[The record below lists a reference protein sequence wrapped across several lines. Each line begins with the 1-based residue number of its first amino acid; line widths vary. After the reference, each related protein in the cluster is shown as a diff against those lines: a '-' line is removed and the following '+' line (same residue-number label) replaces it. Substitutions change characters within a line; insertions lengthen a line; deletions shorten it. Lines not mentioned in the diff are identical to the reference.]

1 MKTKT
6 IIILIA
12 SVLAIGGGTY
22 YFVSSKNNKTF
33 GWKSVKVVKGDV
45 SVLVTATGSVNA
57 DTTVS
62 VGTQVSGI
70 VAKLYADWNTPVK
83 EKQIIALIDTTF
95 LAAARINAQAA
106 LDKALVL
113 MDQTQ
118 REFNRYK
125 KLLDEKVASQED
137 YETYL
142 TNFESAKTSVTSAKA
157 ALNQTL
163 VNLQYAVIRA
173 PVSGVIISRNV
184 ELGQTVVASFNT
196 PTLFTIA
203 NDLKKMQVLAD
214 VDEAD
219 VGQIKV
225 GQQAEFTVDAYPDTT
240 FTGSIFQ
247 IRLQPTMVQNVVNY
261 IVVINVGN
269 DDLKLLPGMTTNIRV
284 KVNEH
289 KDILKIPVNALHF
302 TPPDDYIA
310 NAPVPDS
317 VKERWY
323 KIISKNTEKTT
334 SSTGQN
340 KTAYVW
346 ITDGKDLLPKKVTL
360 GLSDSNFIEVSGDI
374 NEGDEI
380 VTGVGD
386 AASAAKSSSTAK
398 NPFMPSF
405 PGRK

>member
-1 MKTKT
+1 MKKKT
-6 IIILIA
+6 WIIIIISIL
-12 SVLAIGGGTY
+12 VIGCILY
-22 YFVSSKNNKTF
+22 YFVSNKNGQTISWKT
-33 GWKSVKVVKGDV
+33 VKVTKGDIA
-45 SVLVTATGSVNA
+45 VLVTATGSVNA

-70 VAKLYADWNTPVK
+70 VSKLYADWNTPVK
-83 EKQIIALIDTTF
+83 QGQLIALIDTTF
-95 LAAARINAQAA
+95 LSAARINAQAA
-106 LDKALVL
+106 LDKANVQLN
-113 MDQTQ
+113 QTE
-118 REFNRYK
+118 REYKRYK

-142 TNFESAKTSVTSAKA
+142 TNYEGAKTAVTSAKA

-225 GQQAEFTVDAYPDTT
+225 GQLAEFTVDAYPDTT
-240 FTGSIFQ
+240 FTGEIFQ

-269 DDLKLLPGMTTNIRV
+269 PDLKLLPGMTTNIRV
-284 KVNEH
+284 KVKEN

-302 TPPDDYIA
+302 S
-310 NAPVPDS
+310 PVS
-317 VKERWY
+317 Y
-323 KIISKNTEKTT
+323 THLT
-334 SSTGQN
+334 
-340 KTAYVW
+340 
-346 ITDGKDLLPKKVTL
+346 LPT
-360 GLSDSNFIEVSGDI
+360 NREV
-374 NEGDEI
+374 
-380 VTGVGD
+380 
-386 AASAAKSSSTAK
+386 
-398 NPFMPSF
+398 
-405 PGRK
+405 